1 MELVDVK
8 NNLLINK
15 IVKKHF
21 SLGSKSQRLFTER
34 LLYERPIAK
43 EFQKIL
49 DSQNSK
55 DLRARFSL
63 EVDAMEGFDSSWQN
77 FKSHFFDYIRARGL
91 QYKNFLNNKVLI
103 NKNEIK
109 IVKDLVSYF
118 EEKVDSYF
126 DGIGAGNG
134 RFSVYGYAQNIF
146 DSELAAL
153 EILKQEIKSK
163 LKVEAS
169 DLERF
174 PFYLDKPYS
183 LKFQGFLKPCVMFER
198 RNRPF
203 EYDSYMNHFSA
214 RDLNDISKQMDLFFK
229 EENYNETNIVFYN
242 KGMNMFIHLSIS
254 SLFSKQ
260 EIKKIKEQIKNT
272 IKEEN
277 EKYIRRVFADITQEK
292 FFKGQELELVFSL
305 NYADWFLASTGDS
318 WSSCI
323 SLYSNYDECFWTGIP
338 QLIGDKSRAM
348 IYITEKN
355 GKKKEFHGI
364 KVDKFIARSW
374 IQLWRSK
381 STNET
386 LFSIT
391 KSYPIEIKVKDNLEN
406 ILGLREI
413 GDSYGSDVVSR
424 YYSENLWFENN
435 FLTTIYLDLG
445 SYRIAKRNKAKYSLG
460 DYGYYSLSDG
470 RGSCRFRKHLG
481 SIEKISDFL
490 YKGTIFDDI
499 ISNNSSVIKEYYY
512 QDDYEE
518 EYEEYEEEE
527 AW

>member
-21 SLGSKSQRLFTER
+21 SLKSKSQRLFTER

-63 EVDAMEGFDSSWQN
+63 EVDAMEGFDSSWQT
-77 FKSHFFDYIRARGL
+77 FKSHFFDYVRERGL
-91 QYKNFLNNKVLI
+91 QYKNFLSNKVLI

-109 IVKDLVSYF
+109 IVKDLISYF
-118 EEKVDSYF
+118 EEKADLYF
-126 DGIGAGNG
+126 NGIGFGNG

-146 DSELAAL
+146 DSEGAAF

-169 DLERF
+169 ELEHL
-174 PFYLDKPYS
+174 PFYLDIPYF
-183 LKFQGFLKPCVMFER
+183 LTFEGFYSTIVFEK

-203 EYDSYMNHFSA
+203 SYDSYMDNFNA
-214 RDLNDISKQMDLFFK
+214 RDLNDFSNQMDLFFK
-229 EENYNETNIVFYN
+229 EENYDETNIVFYN
-242 KGMNMFIHLSIS
+242 KEISKFIHLSIS

-260 EIKKIKEQIKNT
+260 EINKIKEQIKNT

-277 EKYIRRVFADITQEK
+277 EKYIRRVFANITQEK

-381 STNET
+381 SNNET
-386 LFSIT
+386 FFSLT

-413 GDSYGSDVVSR
+413 GYSYNNSYIVSR

-445 SYRIAKRNKAKYSLG
+445 SYKIAKRNKAKYSPG
-460 DYGYYSLSDG
+460 EYGYYSLSDG
-470 RGSCRFRKHLG
+470 RGSCRFRKTLG

-499 ISNNSSVIKEYYY
+499 ISNSSSVIEEYYY
-512 QDDYEE
+512 QDEYEE
-518 EYEEYEEEE
+518 EYDEYEEEE